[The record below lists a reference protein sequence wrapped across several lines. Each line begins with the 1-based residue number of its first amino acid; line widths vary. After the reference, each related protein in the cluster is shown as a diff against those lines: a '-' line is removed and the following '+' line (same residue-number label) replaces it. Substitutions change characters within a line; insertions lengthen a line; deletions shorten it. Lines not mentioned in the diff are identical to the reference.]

1 MPNRVLKDSI
11 NESRGLT
18 SCSFFAQDLY
28 KRLITY
34 ADDYGR
40 FNADPQ
46 IMVARLYPRELDV
59 VSLEVLNDALIEL
72 VGVNKIGFYTSKP
85 RDEVYGAFPNWEEHQ
100 RVRDSKKK
108 NPDPTDTTVNDW
120 YFRRFI
126 PLEMKAQIIERDNY
140 KCRICGK
147 HIAESSVSAKAL
159 VKMATGTFHFDHE
172 VPCNQGGRA
181 TLENLR
187 LTCAKCNLSRKRAFS
202 YDEIL
207 EFARTGSESPQVAA
221 SCSKMPLE
229 SNPIQSESE
238 SESESNTNICAAAS
252 AAQVATL
259 TLLDGSSYVL
269 TEDDAEKDRK
279 AYPAVDVVAEYQKM
293 SRWLDANQKNRKTKS
308 GIKRFVNS
316 WLSRAQNSARTSSTK
331 TKTVS
336 AQNYSQRSYSE
347 DELLSVSD
355 DLIAEARSLR
365 GA

>member
-1 MPNRVLKDSI
+1 MPNRILKESICTSDSI
-11 NESRGLT
+11 DQLSAFQETMFYRMIVN
-18 SCSFFAQDLY
+18 C
-28 KRLITY
+28 
-34 ADDYGR
+34 DDYGR
-40 FNADPQ
+40 MDARAKILASRLFPLKDIRSAQ
-46 IMVARLYPRELDV
+46 IE
-59 VSLEVLNDALIEL
+59 DALRALTSAEL
-72 VGVNKIGFYTSKP
+72 VILYEVDGKPFLQMKTWDKHQQIRAKKSKYP
-85 RDEVYGAFPNWEEHQ
+85 APEDGICKQ
-100 RVRDSKKK
+100 MISDDSKC
-108 NPDPTDTTVNDW
+108 P
-120 YFRRFI
+120 R
-126 PLEMKAQIIERDNY
+126 
-140 KCRICGK
+140 
-147 HIAESSVSAKAL
+147 
-159 VKMATGTFHFDHE
+159 
-172 VPCNQGGRA
+172 
-181 TLENLR
+181 
-187 LTCAKCNLSRKRAFS
+187 
-202 YDEIL
+202 
-207 EFARTGSESPQVAA
+207 
-221 SCSKMPLE
+221 
-229 SNPIQSESE
+229 NPIQSE

-316 WLSRAQNSARTSSTK
+316 WLSRAQNSARTNNAK